1 MIEFRNVSVC
11 YAPQARH
18 PIFALDDIDLHI
30 ARGEWVF
37 FVGPSGAGKSTLM
50 KLVYHGAVA
59 HRGRV
64 WVDGEDITQI
74 SAREIPF
81 LRRKIGVVFQD
92 FQLLPQKTV
101 WENVAFAQQVIGVRQ
116 KQLVRDV
123 PRAIETVGLS
133 HKGDAFPHQ
142 LSGGEQQR
150 VAIARAI
157 VNKPSIL
164 VADEPTGNLDPQT
177 ARDIGEVLSRISAG
191 GTTILMATHDRSLVN
206 EMAKR
211 VVRICDGKIIS
222 DENAGVYHIEDFL
235 QDDAPRRDQR
245 ERDIRDEETAHVL
258 ISTTALDG
266 VLNDLL
272 SPALPIVD
280 EDRVLEVR
288 VEAVL
293 AEEIEPQRREDAEI
307 LREPPSHQEHQE
319 HQEIEKPPSRQER
332 QEFEEIETDKIDL
345 ALDDCI
351 DNEVVEHEV
360 VEPETA
366 PEIVSDETSFVEEIV
381 APRLTRN
388 GYLEPSELPVIAHRD
403 RSSTR

>member
-1 MIEFRNVSVC
+1 MCASLQPRFSNLPSMIEFRNVSVC
-11 YAPQARH
+11 YAPQARY
-18 PIFALDDIDLHI
+18 PSFAVDDIDLHV

-37 FVGPSGAGKSTLM
+37 FVGPSGAGKSTLL

-74 SAREIPF
+74 STRDVPF

-157 VNKPSIL
+157 VNNPSIL

-177 ARDIGEVLSRISAG
+177 ARDIGDVLSRINAN

-206 EMAKR
+206 EMGKR
-211 VVRICDGKIIS
+211 VVRICDGRVIS
-222 DENAGVYHIEDFL
+222 DESAGVYHIEDFIE
-235 QDDAPRRDQR
+235 DDSPR
-245 ERDIRDEETAHVL
+245 RDIRDEETAHVL
-258 ISTTALDG
+258 VSTTAFDG
-266 VLNDLL
+266 ALNDLL
-272 SPALPIVD
+272 SPALPIID
-280 EDRVLEVR
+280 EDRVLEAR
-288 VEAVL
+288 AEAVL
-293 AEEIEPQRREDAEI
+293 SAATEPQRREEN
-307 LREPPSHQEHQE
+307 
-319 HQEIEKPPSRQER
+319 QEIGEPPSRQER
-332 QEFEEIETDKIDL
+332 QELEVIETEKIGIF
-345 ALDDCI
+345 LDDCI
-351 DNEVVEHEV
+351 VDEVAEHEV
-360 VEPETA
+360 AQNETA
-366 PEIVSDETSFVEEIV
+366 PKIVNDETPFVEQIV

-388 GYLEPSELPVIAHRD
+388 GYLEPSELPKIARRD
-403 RSSTR
+403 TSSTR